1 MGLGN
6 FGGAFAGGATVQIVI
21 SAIDKFSSV
30 FDKASRKLG
39 LLGKI
44 GGFAVGGFATA
55 GAAIT
60 AVGSAGLKSASDFEQ
75 TRIAFE
81 TMLGSAEKAGK
92 TLSELSKFAE
102 KTPFELPQVEQA
114 SKRLLAYGVSA
125 EELIPTLK
133 TVGDISAGV
142 GTDKLGNLITALGQV
157 KAKTVLSGEELR
169 QFTETGVP
177 LIKELAEVTGY
188 SEKEITDK
196 TKDLGISFEQ
206 VQTALKNMT
215 SEGGKF
221 FNLMEKQSQTAA
233 GTISN
238 LKDVVSRILR
248 EFVGITSEGEIV
260 EGSLF
265 DRFRERL
272 KFLLDFIEENKD
284 EILNFFN
291 KMNEILAPIL
301 ETVFELGKKAFKFIS
316 DWFNNNKSDLLAFWE
331 EFKEVI
337 GPVIDSLKNL
347 AKNVLTKVFEIFK
360 KLWNEV
366 ILPNKETIINMFK
379 KLGNLLSKI
388 MDIVIAVFDWFNNNK
403 SDLLDF
409 WEGFKEA
416 MEPVI
421 DSLKNLA
428 KNVLTKIFEIFKKIW
443 NDVILPNK
451 ETIIS
456 AFKKIGSSLSKIM
469 DIASIV
475 FDIFAKIVNLLIDS
489 GALDLIIILFASIFK
504 VIDDVLG
511 VIKDV
516 YEYIKKVIDAFTE
529 SDIGKTIGRGIE
541 KTFDWT
547 GSFVKNVFDVDDF
560 ILSKGKLIR
569 TDPKDTIFG
578 TKNPGGMGGVS
589 VSVTGNNIYGT
600 DPDEI
605 AEAISIKLR
614 NMISV

>member
-388 MDIVIAVFDWFNNNK
+388 MDIVIAVFD
-403 SDLLDF
+403 
-409 WEGFKEA
+409 
-416 MEPVI
+416 
-421 DSLKNLA
+421 
-428 KNVLTKIFEIFKKIW
+428 
-443 NDVILPNK
+443 
-451 ETIIS
+451 
-456 AFKKIGSSLSKIM
+456 
-469 DIASIV
+469 
-475 FDIFAKIVNLLIDS
+475 IFAKIVNLLIDS